1 MTLVVGIGG
10 VTNGGK
16 TTLAQRLLS
25 AFPRCRIIHQDTF
38 FKPQEQVTI
47 GEDGFCQYDD
57 GCDGCHVGTPSCP
70 KKKLQTNPSL
80 PARVLNA
87 LDMDAMVNE
96 IQRWMNTEDMER
108 PRLLIVEGFLLYTYL
123 PLVTVFD
130 RRYFIQVP
138 YEESKRRRSTR
149 CYDPPDPYGYFDG
162 HVWPMYKLNRRQM
175 EEKQVDVVYLDGT
188 QPREDLFDHVSKD
201 IKELLVNCNNE
212 SCSRKH

>member
-47 GEDGFCQYDD
+47 GEDGFCQYD
-57 GCDGCHVGTPSCP
+57 
-70 KKKLQTNPSL
+70 
-80 PARVLNA
+80 VLNA

-138 YEESKRRRSTR
+138 YEESKRRRSVIILLARGVMIPQIHMVTLMVTCGQCTNSIGDR
-149 CYDPPDPYGYFDG
+149 WKRNKWMWCIS
-162 HVWPMYKLNRRQM
+162 M
-175 EEKQVDVVYLDGT
+175 EPSQGKIYLT
-188 QPREDLFDHVSKD
+188 TSPKT
-201 IKELLVNCNNE
+201 
-212 SCSRKH
+212 SRNFL